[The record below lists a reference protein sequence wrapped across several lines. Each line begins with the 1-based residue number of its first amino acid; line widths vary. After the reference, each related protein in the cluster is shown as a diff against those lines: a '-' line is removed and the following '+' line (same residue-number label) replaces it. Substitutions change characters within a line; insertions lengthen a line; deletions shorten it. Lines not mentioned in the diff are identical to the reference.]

1 VISAENGV
9 EGLKLA
15 KETIP
20 DIVISDVMMP
30 HMDGH
35 TFLHLL
41 KHAEHTSHIPVVL
54 LTAKSSQENRIEGLK
69 TGADLYLVKPFHVQE
84 LLLSIRNILYL
95 REQIHKQLASS
106 PSPATPIS
114 LCNGVDQSFLERF
127 TSIVDTHLSD
137 DNFGVEEMVIQI
149 GISRTQLHRKVKAVT
164 GESTSHLI
172 RTIRLQR
179 AIDMLKN
186 NALSISEIAYQVGF
200 SSPSYFTESFTKH
213 FGHPPN
219 EARKV
224 KA

>member
-1 VISAENGV
+1 
-9 EGLKLA
+9 
-15 KETIP
+15 
-20 DIVISDVMMP
+20 
-30 HMDGH
+30 
-35 TFLHLL
+35 
-41 KHAEHTSHIPVVL
+41 
-54 LTAKSSQENRIEGLK
+54 
-69 TGADLYLVKPFHVQE
+69 
-84 LLLSIRNILYL
+84 
-95 REQIHKQLASS
+95 
-106 PSPATPIS
+106 
-114 LCNGVDQSFLERF
+114 
-127 TSIVDTHLSD
+127 LSD